1 MRVRIGSK
9 AAMTAV
15 TALAVAGLAW
25 APAPLARAASSPA
38 RSSFGTY
45 TGSTPLAQIKPGTVL
60 STRTLSYHIVGIALP
75 VQVVQLLYRSAGA
88 LGQPTANVT
97 SVLEPP
103 VPPASPRA
111 VSYQS
116 FYDSLNP
123 ADEPSVQIA
132 GGVTLGGLVADAESI
147 VIAPLL
153 LQGYTVIVPDTEG
166 QTADFSASPEYGINT
181 LNSIRAATSSPRTGL
196 AASTPIGMFGYSG
209 GAIATDWAAQLAPRY
224 APDVNRQLV
233 GAAEGGV
240 LVDPAHN
247 LTYVDGS
254 QIWAGIT
261 PMAVIGIARGFRV
274 DITPYLSAYGRQ
286 LYGTLQ
292 QASIINVLG
301 QYPGLT
307 FAQLVKPQYANPASI
322 PILVKVENELNAG
335 SRPSPTIP
343 MFIGQGANGTLEG
356 TPGNKPGIG
365 PGDGVMVAGDV
376 RTLARDFCASGTA
389 VDYTQY
395 DALSHVTTFPVWA
408 PAALAWLSSRFA
420 GGQAP
425 NDCAQ
430 IPPGNSL
437 APVKP
442 AGPSPGPPARGER
455 LRPFAGAGTTPRRPR

>member
-1 MRVRIGSK
+1 MWVRIGSK
-9 AAMTAV
+9 AAVVAV
-15 TALAVAGLAW
+15 TALAVAGFAG
-25 APAPLARAASSPA
+25 APAPLAQAATAQA
-38 RSSFGTY
+38 RGSFYTY

-60 STRTLSYHIVGIALP
+60 KTRTLSYHVVGIALP
-75 VQVVQLLYRSAGA
+75 VRVVQLLYRSAGA
-88 LGQPTANVT
+88 LGQPTTNVT

-103 VPPASPRA
+103 VPPSSPRA

-132 GGVTLGGLVADAESI
+132 GDVTLGGFVTDAESV

-166 QTADFSASPEYGINT
+166 QTADFSSSPEYGTST
-181 LNSIRAATSSPRTGL
+181 LNSIRAATNSPLTGL
-196 AASTPIGMFGYSG
+196 TKTTPVGLFGYSG
-209 GAIATDWAAQLAPRY
+209 GAIATGWAAQMAPAY

-254 QIWAGIT
+254 SIWAGII
-261 PMAVIGIARGFRV
+261 PMAIIGIARGFHI
-274 DITPYLSAYGRQ
+274 DITPYLSSYGRQ
-286 LYGTLQ
+286 LYNSLQ
-292 QASIINVLG
+292 TASIANVLG

-307 FAQLVKPQYANPASI
+307 FAQLAKPQYANPASI
-322 PILVKVENELNAG
+322 PVLVKVENELNAG
-335 SRPSPTIP
+335 SLGSPTIP
-343 MFIGQGANGTLEG
+343 MFIGQGANGILEG

-395 DALSHVTTFPVWA
+395 NALSHVTTFPVWA
-408 PAALAWLSSRFA
+408 PAALAWLDGRFA
-420 GGQAP
+420 GNQAA
-425 NDCAQ
+425 NDCSQ
-430 IPPGNSL
+430 IAPGNSL

-442 AGPSPGPPARGER
+442 VH
-455 LRPFAGAGTTPRRPR
+455 

>member
-1 MRVRIGSK
+1 MWVRIGSK
-9 AAMTAV
+9 AAVTAV
-15 TALAVAGLAW
+15 TALAVAGFAG
-25 APAPLARAASSPA
+25 APAPLAQAATTPA
-38 RSSFGTY
+38 RGSFYTY

-60 STRTLSYHIVGIALP
+60 KTRTLSYHVVGIALP
-75 VQVVQLLYRSAGA
+75 VRVVQLVYRSAGA
-88 LGQPTANVT
+88 LGQPTTNVT

-103 VPPASPRA
+103 VPLSSPRA

-132 GGVTLGGLVADAESI
+132 GDVTLGGFVTDAESV

-166 QTADFSASPEYGINT
+166 QTADFSSSPEYGTST
-181 LNSIRAATSSPRTGL
+181 LNSIRAATNSPLTGL
-196 AASTPIGMFGYSG
+196 TKTTPVGLFGYSG
-209 GAIATDWAAQLAPRY
+209 GAIATGWAAQMAPAY

-254 QIWAGIT
+254 SIWAGII
-261 PMAVIGIARGFRV
+261 PMAIIGIARGFHI
-274 DITPYLSAYGRQ
+274 DITPYLSSYGRQ
-286 LYGTLQ
+286 LYNSLQ
-292 QASIINVLG
+292 NASIANVLG

-307 FAQLVKPQYANPASI
+307 FAQLAKPQYANPASI
-322 PILVKVENELNAG
+322 PVLVKVENELNAG
-335 SRPSPTIP
+335 SLGSPTIP
-343 MFIGQGANGTLEG
+343 MFIGQGANGILEG

-395 DALSHVTTFPVWA
+395 NALSHVTTFPVWA
-408 PAALAWLSSRFA
+408 PAALAWLDGRFA
-420 GGQAP
+420 GSQAA
-425 NDCAQ
+425 NDCSQ
-430 IPPGNSL
+430 IAPGNSL

-442 AGPSPGPPARGER
+442 VH
-455 LRPFAGAGTTPRRPR
+455 

>member
-9 AAMTAV
+9 AAAMVV
-15 TALAVAGLAW
+15 TALAVTGLAG
-25 APAPLARAASSPA
+25 APAPSARAAAAPA
-38 RSSFGTY
+38 RGSFYAY
-45 TGSTPLAQIKPGTVL
+45 TGRTPLAQIKPGTVL
-60 STRTLSYHIVGIALP
+60 KTRTLSYHVAGIALP

-103 VPPASPRA
+103 LPPLSPRA

-132 GGVTLGGLVADAESI
+132 GDVTLGGLITDAESV

-166 QTADFSASPEYGINT
+166 QTADFASAPEYGMAT
-181 LNSIRAATSSPRTGL
+181 LNSIRAATNSPLTGL
-196 AASTPIGMFGYSG
+196 TKATPIGMFGYSG
-209 GAIATDWAAQLAPRY
+209 GAIATDWAAQLAPAY

-247 LTYVDGS
+247 LTYVNGS
-254 QIWAGIT
+254 SIWAGII
-261 PMAVIGIARGFRV
+261 PMSIIGIARGFHI
-274 DITPYLSAYGRQ
+274 DIKPYLNNYGLQ
-286 LYGTLQ
+286 LYSSLQ
-292 QASIINVLG
+292 NASITNVLG
-301 QYPGLT
+301 QYPRLT
-307 FAQLVKPQYANPASI
+307 FAQLVKPRYANPASI
-322 PILVKVENELNAG
+322 PVLVKVENELNAG
-335 SRPSPTIP
+335 SLGSATIP
-343 MFIGQGANGTLEG
+343 LFIGQGANGILEG

-365 PGDGVMVAGDV
+365 RGDGVMVAGDV

-395 DALSHVTTFPVWA
+395 GALSHVTTFPVWT
-408 PAALAWLSSRFA
+408 PTALAWLDSLFA
-420 GGQAP
+420 GSQAP
-425 NDCAQ
+425 NDCSQ

-442 AGPSPGPPARGER
+442 AG
-455 LRPFAGAGTTPRRPR
+455 

>member
-9 AAMTAV
+9 TAVTAV

-25 APAPLARAASSPA
+25 APAAQARAASSPA
-38 RSSFGTY
+38 RGFFSTG
-45 TGSTPLAQIKPGTVL
+45 TGSMPLAQIKPGTVL
-60 STRTLSYHIVGIALP
+60 SSRTLSYHIVGIAFP
-75 VQVVQLLYRSAGA
+75 IQVIQLVYRSAGA
-88 LGQPTANVT
+88 LGQPTTNVT

-103 VPPASPRA
+103 LPPASPRA

-132 GGVTLGGLVADAESI
+132 GGVTLGGLVADAESV

-166 QTADFSASPEYGINT
+166 QTADFASGPEYGMAT
-181 LNSIRAATSSPRTGL
+181 LNSIRAATNSPLTGL
-196 AASTPIGMFGYSG
+196 TKTTPIGMFGYSG
-209 GAIATDWAAQLAPRY
+209 GAVATDWAAQLAPAY

-254 QIWAGIT
+254 SVWAGII
-261 PMAVIGIARGFRV
+261 PMSIIGIARGFQV
-274 DITPYLSAYGRQ
+274 DIKPYLSSYGLQ
-286 LYGTLQ
+286 LYNSLQ
-292 QASIINVLG
+292 NASIANVLG
-301 QYPGLT
+301 QYPGLK

-322 PILVKVENELNAG
+322 PILVKVENELNTG
-335 SRPSPTIP
+335 SLASPTIP

-376 RTLARDFCASGTA
+376 RTLARDFCAAGTA

-395 DALSHVTTFPVWA
+395 NALSHISTFPVWA
-408 PAALAWLSSRFA
+408 PAALSWLNGRFA

-425 NDCAQ
+425 NDCSQ

-442 AGPSPGPPARGER
+442 AG
-455 LRPFAGAGTTPRRPR
+455 

>member
-1 MRVRIGSK
+1 MWVRIGSK
-9 AAMTAV
+9 AAVTAV
-15 TALAVAGLAW
+15 SALAVAGLAW
-25 APAPLARAASSPA
+25 APAPIARAAAAPA
-38 RSSFGTY
+38 KGSFYAY
-45 TGSTPLAQIKPGTVL
+45 TGHTPLAQIKPGTVL
-60 STRTLSYHIVGIALP
+60 SSRPLSYHVAGIAFP
-75 VQVVQLLYRSAGA
+75 VRVIQLLYRSAGA

-103 VPPASPRA
+103 LPPASPRA

-132 GGVTLGGLVADAESI
+132 GGVTLGGLVADAEAV

-166 QTADFSASPEYGINT
+166 QTADFAAGPEYGMAT
-181 LNSIRAATSSPRTGL
+181 LNSIRAAANSPLTGVTKT
-196 AASTPIGMFGYSG
+196 TPVGMFGYSG
-209 GAIATDWAAQLAPRY
+209 GAIATDWAAQLAPSY
-224 APDVNRQLV
+224 APDVNRQLT

-254 QIWAGIT
+254 SIWAGII
-261 PMAVIGIARGFRV
+261 PMSIIGIARGFMI
-274 DITPYLSAYGRQ
+274 DIKPYLSSYGLQ
-286 LYGTLQ
+286 LYNSLQ
-292 QASIINVLG
+292 NASIANVLG

-335 SRPSPTIP
+335 SLASPTIP

-395 DALSHVTTFPVWA
+395 GALSHISTFPVWA

-420 GGQAP
+420 GSQAP
-425 NDCAQ
+425 NDCSQ

-442 AGPSPGPPARGER
+442 AG
-455 LRPFAGAGTTPRRPR
+455 

>member
-1 MRVRIGSK
+1 MWVRIGSK
-9 AAMTAV
+9 AAVTAV

-25 APAPLARAASSPA
+25 APAPLARAAAAPS
-38 RSSFGTY
+38 RGSFSAY
-45 TGSTPLAQIKPGTVL
+45 QGSTPLAQIKPGTVL
-60 STRTLSYHIVGIALP
+60 STRILSYHIAGIALP
-75 VQVVQLLYRSAGA
+75 VKVVQLRYRSAGA
-88 LGQPTANVT
+88 LGQPTSNVT

-111 VSYQS
+111 VSYES

-132 GGVTLGGLVADAESI
+132 GGVTLGGLITDAESI

-166 QTADFSASPEYGINT
+166 QTADFASGPEYGTAT
-181 LNSIRAATSSPRTGL
+181 LNSIRAATNSPATGL
-196 AASTPIGMFGYSG
+196 TKATPVGMFGYSG
-209 GAIATDWAAQLAPRY
+209 GAIATDWAAQLAPSY

-254 QIWAGIT
+254 SIWAGII
-261 PMAVIGIARGFRV
+261 PMSIIGIARGFH
-274 DITPYLSAYGRQ
+274 INIKPYLSSYGLQ
-286 LYGTLQ
+286 LYSSLQ
-292 QASIINVLG
+292 SASIANVLG

-307 FAQLVKPQYANPASI
+307 FAQLVKPRYANPASI
-322 PILVKVENELNAG
+322 LVLVKVENELNAG
-335 SRPSPTIP
+335 SLASPTIP
-343 MFIGQGANGTLEG
+343 MFIGQGADGTLEG

-395 DALSHVTTFPVWA
+395 DALSHISTFPAWA
-408 PAALAWLSSRFA
+408 PAALTWLNGRFA

-425 NDCAQ
+425 SNCSQ

-442 AGPSPGPPARGER
+442 AG
-455 LRPFAGAGTTPRRPR
+455 

>member
-1 MRVRIGSK
+1 MWVRIGSK
-9 AAMTAV
+9 AAVTAV
-15 TALAVAGLAW
+15 TALAVAGFAG
-25 APAPLARAASSPA
+25 APAPLAQAAAAPA
-38 RSSFGTY
+38 RGSFSTY

-60 STRTLSYHIVGIALP
+60 KTRTLSYHVAGIALP
-75 VQVVQLLYRSAGA
+75 VRVVQLVYRSAGA
-88 LGQPTANVT
+88 LGQPTTNVT

-103 VPPASPRA
+103 VPPSSPRA

-132 GGVTLGGLVADAESI
+132 GDITLGGFVTDAESV

-166 QTADFSASPEYGINT
+166 QTADFSSSPEYGTST
-181 LNSIRAATSSPRTGL
+181 LNSIRAATNSPLTGL
-196 AASTPIGMFGYSG
+196 TKTTPVGLFGYSG
-209 GAIATDWAAQLAPRY
+209 GAIATGWAAQMAPAY

-247 LTYVDGS
+247 LSYVNGS
-254 QIWAGIT
+254 SIWAGII
-261 PMAVIGIARGFRV
+261 PMAIIGIARGFHI
-274 DITPYLSAYGRQ
+274 DITPYLSSYGLQ
-286 LYGTLQ
+286 LYNSLQ
-292 QASIINVLG
+292 NASIANVLG

-307 FAQLVKPQYANPASI
+307 FAQLAKPQYANPASI
-322 PILVKVENELNAG
+322 PVLVKVENELNAG
-335 SRPSPTIP
+335 SLGSPTIP
-343 MFIGQGANGTLEG
+343 MFIGQGANGILEG

-395 DALSHVTTFPVWA
+395 NALSHVTTFPVWA
-408 PAALAWLSSRFA
+408 PAALAWLDGLFA
-420 GGQAP
+420 GSQAA
-425 NDCAQ
+425 NDCSQ
-430 IPPGNSL
+430 IAPGNSL
-437 APVKP
+437 APVQP
-442 AGPSPGPPARGER
+442 VH
-455 LRPFAGAGTTPRRPR
+455 

>member
-1 MRVRIGSK
+1 MWVRIGSK
-9 AAMTAV
+9 AAV
-15 TALAVAGLAW
+15 TTVAALAVAGLAG
-25 APAPLARAASSPA
+25 APAPAAQAAATAARG
-38 RSSFGTY
+38 SFYTY
-45 TGSTPLAQIKPGTVL
+45 TGSRPLARIAPGTVL
-60 STRTLSYHIVGIALP
+60 KTRTLSYHVAGVALP
-75 VQVVQLLYRSAGA
+75 IQVVQLLYRSAGA

-103 VPPASPRA
+103 VPSFSPRA

-132 GGVTLGGLVADAESI
+132 GDVTLGGLVTDAESV

-166 QTADFSASPEYGINT
+166 QTADFSSGPEYGVNT
-181 LNSIRAATSSPRTGL
+181 LNSIRAATNSPLTGITK
-196 AASTPIGMFGYSG
+196 ATPVGLFGYSG
-209 GAIATDWAAQLAPRY
+209 GAIATDWAAQMAPSY
-224 APDVNRQLV
+224 APDVNRRLV

-247 LTYVDGS
+247 LSYVNGS
-254 QIWAGIT
+254 SIWAGII
-261 PMAVIGIARGFRV
+261 PMAVIGIARGFHI
-274 DITPYLSAYGRQ
+274 DITPYLSSYGRQ
-286 LYGTLQ
+286 LFSTLQ
-292 QASIINVLG
+292 NASIANVLG

-322 PILVKVENELNAG
+322 PALVKVENELDTG
-335 SRPSPTIP
+335 LLRSPTIP
-343 MFIGQGANGTLEG
+343 MFIGQGADGTLEG

-365 PGDGVMVAGDV
+365 PGDGVMIAGDV

-395 DALSHVTTFPVWA
+395 DALSHITTFPVWT
-408 PAALAWLSSRFA
+408 PAALAWLGGLFA

-430 IPPGNSL
+430 IAPGNSL
-437 APVKP
+437 APVHP
-442 AGPSPGPPARGER
+442 AGTVTATAVP
-455 LRPFAGAGTTPRRPR
+455 RP

>member
-1 MRVRIGSK
+1 MWVRIGSK
-9 AAMTAV
+9 AAVTAV
-15 TALAVAGLAW
+15 AALAAAGLAW
-25 APAPLARAASSPA
+25 APGPLARAATAPA
-38 RSSFGTY
+38 RGSFYTY
-45 TGSTPLAQIKPGTVL
+45 TGSTPLARIKPGTVL
-60 STRTLSYHIVGIALP
+60 KTRTLSYHVVGIALP
-75 VQVVQLLYRSAGA
+75 VQVVQLVYRSAGA
-88 LGQPTANVT
+88 LGQPTTNVT

-103 VPPASPRA
+103 VPPSSPRA

-132 GGVTLGGLVADAESI
+132 GDVTLGGFVTDAESV

-166 QTADFSASPEYGINT
+166 QTADFASSPEYGTST
-181 LNSIRAATSSPRTGL
+181 LNSIRAATNSPLTGL
-196 AASTPIGMFGYSG
+196 TKTTPVGLFGYSG
-209 GAIATDWAAQLAPRY
+209 GAIATGWAAQMAPSY

-247 LTYVDGS
+247 LTYVNGS
-254 QIWAGIT
+254 SIWAGII
-261 PMAVIGIARGFRV
+261 PMSIIGIARGFHI
-274 DITPYLSAYGRQ
+274 DITPYLNSYGRQ
-286 LYGTLQ
+286 LYNSLQ
-292 QASIINVLG
+292 NASIANVLG

-307 FAQLVKPQYANPASI
+307 FAQLVKPRYANPASI
-322 PILVKVENELNAG
+322 PVLVKVENELNAG
-335 SRPSPTIP
+335 SLGSPTIP
-343 MFIGQGANGTLEG
+343 MFIGQGANGILEG

-365 PGDGVMVAGDV
+365 RGDGVMVAGDV

-408 PAALAWLSSRFA
+408 PAALAWLDGLFA
-420 GGQAP
+420 GSQAA
-425 NDCAQ
+425 NDCSQ
-430 IPPGNSL
+430 IAPGNSL

-442 AGPSPGPPARGER
+442 VH
-455 LRPFAGAGTTPRRPR
+455 